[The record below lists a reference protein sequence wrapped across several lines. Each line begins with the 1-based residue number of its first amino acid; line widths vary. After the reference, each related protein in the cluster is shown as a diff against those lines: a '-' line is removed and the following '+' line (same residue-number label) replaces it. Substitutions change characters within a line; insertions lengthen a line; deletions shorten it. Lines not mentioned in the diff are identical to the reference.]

1 MIKLK
6 TFDKSTNRL
15 NLYINKSYVKIH
27 SPKDRY
33 CDIRMK
39 L

>member
-6 TFDKSTNRL
+6 TFSRGTKGL
-15 NLYINKSYVKIH
+15 NFYINKTYIKID